1 MNPVNDACDDLA
13 NIRKD
18 LKSEKLTVPVA
29 KELINAHGKEINYR
43 KAQLE
48 YYALRN
54 ENPQIDFLKDDS
66 KAK

>member
-1 MNPVNDACDDLA
+1 MNLVNDACDNLTQIMNDL
-13 NIRKD
+13 R
-18 LKSEKLTVPVA
+18 SEKLTVPVA